1 MSSRESFYV
10 LSSKRLA
17 GDIISLF
24 CPFLDHRCGGV
35 GLHKEMNVN
44 TEIHDDLKYHYF
56 WPIKFVVSGL
66 LFYGLENG
74 LFFDNHFL
82 QQKLLDLGSLR
93 WQDFWIMTTILSNR
107 IWQRSR

>member
-1 MSSRESFYV
+1 MLPPPSTGLAAANATVLWLRPCEREGLSITMSSRESFYV
-10 LSSKRLA
+10 LRSKRLA

-56 WPIKFVVSGL
+56 
-66 LFYGLENG
+66 
-74 LFFDNHFL
+74 
-82 QQKLLDLGSLR
+82 
-93 WQDFWIMTTILSNR
+93 
-107 IWQRSR
+107 